1 MHCWPKGEFVL
12 AMVVRMDW
20 RLNCYDN
27 YHTWKHNVLLEFFFP
42 GCYCREGKDSFGTT
56 CTVIKCKQRL
66 YVMYRVGLDMD

>member
-27 YHTWKHNVLLEFFFP
+27 YHTWKHNLLLEIFFLVVTV
-42 GCYCREGKDSFGTT
+42 GKIPLEQL
-56 CTVIKCKQRL
+56 VQ
-66 YVMYRVGLDMD
+66 

>member
-27 YHTWKHNVLLEFFFP
+27 YHTWKHNVLLEFFFFLVVTV
-42 GCYCREGKDSFGTT
+42 GKGKIPLEQL
-56 CTVIKCKQRL
+56 VQ
-66 YVMYRVGLDMD
+66 